1 MKPSIEAL
9 KQALK
14 EKGIGLSHQR
24 LQVLDYLC
32 RHLCHPTADE
42 VYLALK
48 RDMPT
53 LSKTTVYNTLRL
65 LAEAGLVKALSI
77 EGNETR
83 FDIRGREHGHF
94 KCLSCGAIADVPLD
108 MPALSPGFL
117 SGWEVRETD
126 VFFRGRCPA
135 CASGDKKE

>member
-1 MKPSIEAL
+1 MA
-9 KQALK
+9 
-14 EKGIGLSHQR
+14 
-24 LQVLDYLC
+24 
-32 RHLCHPTADE
+32 
-42 VYLALK
+42 
-48 RDMPT
+48 
-53 LSKTTVYNTLRL
+53 L

-94 KCLSCGAIADVPLD
+94 KCLSCGAITDVPLD

-135 CASGDKKE
+135 GKACGFKTVGLVSKQIQFIIYCYKRGLSIK